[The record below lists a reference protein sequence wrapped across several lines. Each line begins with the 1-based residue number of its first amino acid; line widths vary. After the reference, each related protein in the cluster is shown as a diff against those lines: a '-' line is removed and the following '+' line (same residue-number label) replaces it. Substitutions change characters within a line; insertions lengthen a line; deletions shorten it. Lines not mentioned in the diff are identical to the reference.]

1 MQRASERNPLAS
13 LRYSPVERRGRTA
26 AHALFFLA
34 ATAALASVALP
45 LQAQERPYFVTYNQE
60 LEEPGS
66 FEIALNPM
74 FGTQR
79 GGGSFL
85 AGWVELE
92 YGLKGWWTSELYLAG
107 QGTRGDGA
115 AFTGYRWEN
124 RFRPLNREHLVN
136 PVLYVELESVNGA
149 DKTLLEVVGHDV
161 EADHATPN
169 GDARREWKHELETK
183 LILSSNLDGWNLSA
197 NLIAEKNLSNEP
209 WELGYSLGVSRALAQ
224 AARPGPCTLCPENL
238 TAALELYGGL
248 STIHDLGL
256 RDTSHYAAAVL
267 AWDLPGGLTLR
278 ASPTLGLNSR
288 SHRFLL
294 RFGVSYELPGFG
306 RSASRPARRESR

>member
-1 MQRASERNPLAS
+1 MQRASGRNLLAL
-13 LRYSPVERRGRTA
+13 LRYSPEERRGRTA
-26 AHALFFLA
+26 AHALFVLA
-34 ATAALASVALP
+34 ATAALASAARP
-45 LQAQERPYFVTYNQE
+45 LEAQERPYFVTYNQE

-79 GGGSFL
+79 ESGSFL
-85 AGWVELE
+85 AAWLELE

-107 QGTRGDGA
+107 QGTRRDGA

-124 RFRPLNREHLVN
+124 RFRPLNREHRVN
-136 PVLYVELESVNGA
+136 PVLYVELERVNGA

-161 EADHATPN
+161 EADHAVPN
-169 GDARREWKHELETK
+169 DEARREWKHELETK
-183 LILSSNLDGWNLSA
+183 LILSSNLDGWNVSA
-197 NLIAEKNLSNEP
+197 NLVAEKNLSNEP

-224 AARPGPCTLCPENL
+224 AARPGPCALCPENF
-238 TAALELYGGL
+238 TAGLELYGGL
-248 STIHDLGL
+248 STIHDLGF

-278 ASPTLGLNSR
+278 ASPTVGLNSR

-294 RFGVSYELPGFG
+294 RFGVAYELPGFG
-306 RSASRPARRESR
+306 RSANRPARGESR